1 MEPLTT
7 ENVSLS
13 ITRRVRVENDVARIR
28 QEAFDM
34 AERLG
39 FSRTRAYAV
48 TTSVSELANNLLRHA
63 SDGGLISLSPVDN
76 CGIPGIEVVCVDDG
90 PGIAD
95 IDLAMQDG
103 YSTSGGLGGGLPG
116 VKRLMDEFSILSE
129 SSEGTKI
136 AAIKWNTDGC
146 ADRRDSPV
154 AVLRRPI
161 PGQTYCGD
169 QFASWQ
175 RKDETV
181 LCAVDGI
188 GHGIEAFK
196 ASSAAIDHVSKHI
209 DQSLSDIFEGCDSAI
224 RKTRGVAMTIAIA
237 SPQSDTVHIAGI
249 GNVECRVVG
258 VSTRT
263 FCGSPGIVGR
273 GPRKL
278 RIETVPLLPG
288 DMVILHTDGIS
299 AKFGIDLRHFRMRNL
314 PQVAASIMSEYARER
329 DDAGLI
335 IYRRDRK

>member
-7 ENVSLS
+7 ETKSLS
-13 ITRRVRVENDVARIR
+13 ISRRVRVENDVARIR

-48 TTSVSELANNLLRHA
+48 TTSVSELANNLLCHA
-63 SDGGLISLSPVDN
+63 GDGGLISLSPVDD
-76 CGIPGIEVVCVDDG
+76 CGVPGIEVVCLDDG
-90 PGIAD
+90 PGITD
-95 IDLAMQDG
+95 IGLAMQDG
-103 YSTSGGLGGGLPG
+103 YSTNGGLGGGLPG

-129 SSEGTKI
+129 LGEGTKI
-136 AAIKWNTDGC
+136 AAIKWSAC
-146 ADRRDSPV
+146 ARSECGDSPV
-154 AVLRRPI
+154 AVLRRPV
-161 PGQTYCGD
+161 PGQAYCGD

-175 RKDETV
+175 RKDEIV
-181 LCAVDGI
+181 LCAVDGL

-209 DQSLSDIFEGCDSAI
+209 DQSFSDIFEGCDCTI

-237 SPQSDTVHIAGI
+237 SPQSDTIHIAGI

-273 GPRKL
+273 GLRKL
-278 RIETVPLLPG
+278 RIETAPLLPG

-299 AKFGIDLRHFRMRNL
+299 AKFGIDRRHFQMRNL
-314 PQVAASIMSEYARER
+314 SQVAASIMSEYARER

-335 IYRRDRK
+335 LYRRDRE